1 MFATNYITI
10 IVTLHYLIMGIWKIQ
25 YIHVTLINFR
35 THHYFFHLHTDTDHL
50 LVLHCQTSLH
60 NADPSPHTYT
70 HTHTCTHKHVH
81 LYTAGQTRC
90 HIILLSLTSFIR
102 VYNVLNM
109 CFYQNDKGGHSSS
122 YRPAKATLKRMTTE
136 MCYCIVLVYR

>member
-1 MFATNYITI
+1 MKYTIFVRTKPKKYQKFFLLSYSDWYLDVLRKHKTFYTKFDVCNKSHNNYSDTALFDNGHLEDT
-10 IVTLHYLIMGIWKIQ
+10 V

-81 LYTAGQTRC
+81 LYTAG
-90 HIILLSLTSFIR
+90 
-102 VYNVLNM
+102 
-109 CFYQNDKGGHSSS
+109 
-122 YRPAKATLKRMTTE
+122 
-136 MCYCIVLVYR
+136 